1 MNARDVPTGPLLIDT
16 DVFSIWYR
24 RANRHGEFRNLAE
37 GHDLAMS
44 FASAGEALAPTHSA
58 GVSADLAGRIR
69 RALRHFVVLP
79 FDERVVERW
88 AEIANP
94 LRDAMKGKG
103 VNDLWTAACA
113 LSYELPLMTNNLG
126 DFRKVS
132 AAFPTL
138 VLIHPDL

>member
-1 MNARDVPTGPLLIDT
+1 MNAADVPTGPLLVDT

-24 RANRHGEFRNLAE
+24 RSNRHDEFRNLAE
-37 GHDLAMS
+37 GH
-44 FASAGEALAPTHSA
+44 APTHSPR
-58 GVSADLAGRIR
+58 VSAELAGRIR
-69 RALRHFVVLP
+69 RALRQFVVLP
-79 FDERVVERW
+79 FDDGVVERW

-94 LRDAMKGKG
+94 LRDVMKGKG

-113 LSYELPLMTNNLG
+113 LSYGLPLMTNNLG

>member
-1 MNARDVPTGPLLIDT
+1 MNAADVPTGPLLVDT

-24 RANRHGEFRNLAE
+24 RSNRHDEFGNLAE
-37 GHDLAMS
+37 GHS
-44 FASAGEALAPTHSA
+44 PR
-58 GVSADLAGRIR
+58 VSAELAGRIR
-69 RALRHFVVLP
+69 RALRLFVVLP
-79 FDERVVERW
+79 FDDGVVERW

-94 LRDAMKGKG
+94 LRDVMKGKG

-113 LSYELPLMTNNLG
+113 LSYGLPLMTNNLG